1 MNDQKY
7 GEVRFVLKSAI
18 RMLKPAFHIYNLAVL
33 IAKAE
38 TQTLEQNQGEDL
50 LGTVI
55 KNPLV
60 SAGDTRDT
68 GSVPGLRR
76 CSGEGNGNLLQYFCL
91 ENSINRGAWLDYAYY
106 IDYGITKNWM

>member
-1 MNDQKY
+1 M
-7 GEVRFVLKSAI
+7 
-18 RMLKPAFHIYNLAVL
+18 
-33 IAKAE
+33 
-38 TQTLEQNQGEDL
+38 
-50 LGTVI
+50 I

-91 ENSINRGAWLDYAYY
+91 ENSINRGAWLDYAYS
-106 IDYGITKNWM
+106 IDYGIAKNWLRLSTHTHTHTHTHSTFRIGPFEQSYLTQEPSGS